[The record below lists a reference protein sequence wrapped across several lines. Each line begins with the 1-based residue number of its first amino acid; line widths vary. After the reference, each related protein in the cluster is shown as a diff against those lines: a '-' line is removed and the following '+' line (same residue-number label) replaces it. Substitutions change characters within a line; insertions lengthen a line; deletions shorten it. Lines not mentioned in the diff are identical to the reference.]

1 MQNKRLSL
9 TLLKKIEEQDT
20 IILVLLSRISELEE
34 EVRQLKAP
42 KKNSGNSSVPPS
54 QDPYRNKKTNSLR
67 EKSGNRPGGQQ
78 GHKGSTLEMSEHPT
92 EVKEHVPHYCNKCGN
107 VLSVENKEFIGRRQV
122 IDIPPI
128 IPTVTEHR
136 IFKVQCCCGHVQ
148 ESDYPAEAH
157 STVCYGPNITAMTGY
172 FHTRQY
178 LPFDRMREAFSDLFN
193 LEISSGTLNNML
205 ERLSEKATPVY
216 NSIHDRIT
224 SSTVVGADETGVC
237 VNGKNHWA
245 WTFQTLFLTYIFVN
259 FSRGKKA
266 IDEVF
271 PSGFPNTLLVHDCWK
286 PYFSV
291 ESNSHQ
297 ICTAH
302 LLRELNYLEK
312 LYDDDW
318 SASLRELLLEALRLK
333 RKILDE
339 DADCIFT
346 EREQTEQKLDVL
358 LEKPINEK
366 HEKLVTFR
374 ARIEKYR
381 KYLFSFLYRL
391 DVPPD
396 NNGSERAVRNFKVK
410 QKVSGLFRSDKA
422 AQNYAILRSVID
434 TTRKNNQNAL
444 DALMAIARS

>member
-1 MQNKRLSL
+1 LQNKRLKL
-9 TLLKKIEEQDT
+9 TLLEKIEEQNAL
-20 IILVLLSRISELEE
+20 IIALLSRISELEE
-34 EVRQLKAP
+34 EIRQLKSP
-42 KKNSGNSSVPPS
+42 KKDSSNSSVPPS

-67 EKSGNRPGGQQ
+67 EKSGKRPGGQQ
-78 GHKGSTLEMSEHPT
+78 GHKGITLEMSEHPA
-92 EVKEHVPHYCNKCGN
+92 EVKEHIPHYCNKCGE
-107 VLSVENKEFIGRRQV
+107 VLSGENKEFIGKRQV

-128 IPTVTEHR
+128 IPVITEHR
-136 IFKVQCCCGHVQ
+136 IFKVRCGCGHVQ
-148 ESDYPAEAH
+148 ESDYPLEAH

-178 LPFDRMREAFSDLFN
+178 LPFERMREAFSDLFN

-216 NSIHDRIT
+216 DSIHDRI
-224 SSTVVGADETGVC
+224 SSSAVVGADETGVC

-245 WTFQTLFLTYIFVN
+245 WTFQTQLLTYIFVN

-271 PSGFPNTLLVHDCWK
+271 PSGFPKTLLIHDCWK

-291 ESNSHQ
+291 ESDSHQ

-318 SASLRELLLEALRLK
+318 PESFRELLLEALRLK
-333 RKILDE
+333 RKLPDKDIH
-339 DADCIFT
+339 CICS
-346 EREQTEQKLDVL
+346 EREQAEEKLDAL

-381 KYLFSFLYRL
+381 KYLFGFLYRQ

-410 QKVSGLFRSDKA
+410 QKVSGLFRSAKA

-444 DALMAIARS
+444 GALMAIARS